1 MKTSQNLGLSTRPVG
16 TLPDGRK
23 VGRIVLKHTD
33 SMNEE
38 DYTFVAG
45 LLWVKRD
52 GFVQLVAEI
61 RD

>member
-1 MKTSQNLGLSTRPVG
+1 MNTSQNSGLSTRPVG

-23 VGRIVLKHTD
+23 VGRVVLKHTD
-33 SMNEE
+33 PMNEG

-52 GFVQLVAEI
+52 GFVQLVAEVK
-61 RD
+61 